1 MNIEKFNKTKS
12 ESLSKYNKDCAF
24 FDLITR
30 EWIDYLKVVIEN
42 ISDEKL
48 DNLIDKKIFDYPDSK
63 YIYINQKICYPL
75 IEKYSS
81 SATLSHEVTLYYRE
95 YEDLFKNEDY
105 EFFYTSDQLDLL
117 ESDPDVNEDYE
128 YSETQAAYV
137 MEYASARYY
146 INKEIIPALQ
156 KRLEKYGLLVVSGEF
171 SSSEINIKVKNPVN
185 MSKLDQFKL
194 NRRNKKAQRK

>member
-12 ESLSKYNKDCAF
+12 ESLSKWNKDCAF
-24 FDLITR
+24 FDLITQ
-30 EWIDYLKVVIEN
+30 EWIDYLKFVIEN

-48 DNLIDKKIFDYPDSK
+48 DSLIDNKIFDYPNSK
-63 YIYINQKICYPL
+63 YIYINQKISYPS

-81 SATLSHEVTLYYRE
+81 SATLSHEVDLYYRE
-95 YEDLFKNEDY
+95 YEDLFRNENY

-117 ESDPDVNEDYE
+117 ESNPDANDDYE

-137 MEYASARYY
+137 MEYLSAKHY

-171 SSSEINIKVKNPVN
+171 SCSEINIKVKNPVN
-185 MSKLDQFKL
+185 MSKFDQFKL
-194 NRRNKKAQRK
+194 NMRNKKAQRK